1 MKFNIKSVKNYRL
14 PMSWQHIQK
23 GTMYCSLINEF
34 FADWFQKVLGDQWL
48 MIGGL
53 SAELE
58 LNLPLRH
65 KIILMPEM
73 TKNPTA
79 LFPANQNV
87 TEEISLI
94 QADPLQLPFVQ
105 QSIHACVLANTLNF
119 TQHSHQLL
127 GEIARVLEND
137 GYLFISLFN
146 PYSPLI
152 FKQNLNHKNQT
163 ALPFRQYFTWRILD
177 WIKLLNF
184 EILDQVNLSEKK
196 QQDCFSPLTL
206 IVAQKRTYPFP
217 LYKIKNKIVPYQ
229 SFQFMGENTKNAT

>member
-1 MKFNIKSVKNYRL
+1 MKFKAKSVKNYQL
-14 PMSWQHIQK
+14 PTSWQHIQK
-23 GTMYCSLINEF
+23 GATYCSLINSF
-34 FADWFQKVLGDQWL
+34 FADWFPKVLGYQWL

-65 KIILMPEM
+65 KIILMPEI
-73 TKNPTA
+73 TQNPAA
-79 LFPANQNV
+79 LFTPNQ

-105 QSIHACVLANTLNF
+105 QSINACVLANTLNF
-119 TQHSHQLL
+119 TENPHQLL
-127 GEIARVLEND
+127 REITRVLEDD

-152 FKQNLNHKNQT
+152 FKQQLNYKNQT
-163 ALPFRQYFTWRILD
+163 ALPFRQYFNWRVVD
-177 WIKLLNF
+177 WLELLNF
-184 EILDQVNLSEKK
+184 EIIKQINLGETK
-196 QQDCFSPLTL
+196 QQEYFAPLTL

-217 LYKIKNKIVPYQ
+217 LQRAKNNIIPYRP
-229 SFQFMGENTKNAT
+229 FQFAEANIESST